1 MNSNEV
7 SSTTSITTINPIMT
21 TFIPNLTLPAQ
32 VFSTP
37 AISILLPVVLGAAV
51 GYSVSRTSSL
61 LYSPRCKPINI
72 SNAINPTTHVFTLQT
87 AKQQTPKK
95 YLELKQP
102 PLRPPPWV
110 FGPVWTTL
118 YGLMGYSAYRAWTV
132 GTTSLNPDVVAL
144 AKV

>member
-1 MNSNEV
+1 
-7 SSTTSITTINPIMT
+7 MT

-51 GYSVSRTSSL
+51 GYSVSRTSPFSTP
-61 LYSPRCKPINI
+61 SRPKNI
-72 SNAINPTTHVFTLQT
+72 SCATNSRTHVLTLHT
-87 AKQQTPKK
+87 ANQQTPKK

-118 YGLMGYSAYRAWTV
+118 YALMGYSAYRAWTV
-132 GTTSLNPDVVAL
+132 GTTSLNPNVVAL